1 MNIYPVVLSGGS
13 GTRLWPMSRQTMPK
27 QFLPL
32 LPGGSPFQMTL
43 ARLSGLAGGR
53 APIIIASN
61 DHRFVAAEQLR
72 AANVTPGALVLEP
85 VGRNTA
91 PAAAIAAIRL
101 VAEDRD
107 ALMLVLPADH
117 HVPDALAFRE
127 LVNRGAEVAG
137 AGHLVTFGVTPRWA
151 ETGYGYIERGAA
163 LPGLSG
169 CYDVAEFIEKPEIE
183 IAAHFAATGRHYW
196 NSGMFLFGA
205 AHYLAELEA
214 VQPALVAACRRSLS
228 NATRD
233 QDFLRLESASFANCP
248 SISIDYALME
258 HTARAAVLPVELEWS
273 DIGSWKALW
282 DVHAKDENGNVVV
295 GDVRLEDVRDCYVNA
310 SRRLVVGIGLE
321 NLVIIETPDA
331 ILVSSQDEVQR
342 VRQIVEQMRT
352 EDRPECVAHST
363 VFRPWGSYE
372 DIDSGTRFRVKR
384 ITVKPGAK
392 LSLQMH
398 HHRAEHWVVVTG
410 TARITRGE
418 EVILLS
424 ENQSTYIPLGVTH
437 RLENPGRIPLQMIE
451 VQSGAYLA
459 EDDIVRF
466 EDLYSRVP

>member
-1 MNIYPVVLSGGS
+1 MNLYPVILSGGS

-32 LPGGSPFQMTL
+32 LPGGSPFQATL
-43 ARLSGLAGGR
+43 ARLSGIDR
-53 APIIIASN
+53 VRPPVVIASN
-61 DHRFVAAEQLR
+61 DHRFLAAEQLR
-72 AANVTPGALVLEP
+72 AANVTPAALVLEP

-91 PAAAIAAIRL
+91 PAAAIAALRL
-101 VAEDRD
+101 VAEERD

-117 HVPDALAFRE
+117 HVPDADAFHR
-127 LVNRGAEVAG
+127 LVARGAAVAE

-163 LPGLSG
+163 LPGLEG

-183 IAAHFAATGRHYW
+183 IANHFVETGRHYW

-205 AHYLAELEA
+205 AQYLAELEA
-214 VQPALVAACRRSLS
+214 LQPALVAACRKALS
-228 NATRD
+228 GATRD
-233 QDFLRLESASFANCP
+233 QDFLRLETASFSNCP

-258 HTARAAVLPVELEWS
+258 HTARSAMVPAELEWS
-273 DIGSWKALW
+273 DIGSWNALW
-282 DVHAKDENGNVVV
+282 DVHAKDDDGNVIV

-310 SRRLVVGIGLE
+310 GKRLVVGIGLE
-321 NLVIIETPDA
+321 NLVIVETPDA
-331 ILVSSQDEVQR
+331 ILVSSQEGVQR
-342 VRQIVEQMRT
+342 VRQIVEQMRA
-352 EDRPECVAHST
+352 ENRPECLAHST

-372 DIDSGTRFRVKR
+372 DIDAGTRFRVKR

-418 EVILLS
+418 EVVLLS

-451 VQSGAYLA
+451 VQSGAYLE